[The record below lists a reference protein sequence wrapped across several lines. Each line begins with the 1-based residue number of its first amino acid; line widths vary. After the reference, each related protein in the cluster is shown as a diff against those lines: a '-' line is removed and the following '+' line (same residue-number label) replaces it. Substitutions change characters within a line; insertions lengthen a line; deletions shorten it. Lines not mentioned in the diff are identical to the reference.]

1 MMKYFIYV
9 IFSMTLF
16 SCYSKDKVPSDIIKP
31 EEMKGIMWDV
41 MRSQA
46 LANELALKDS
56 TIDKAIKTKLLVQK
70 VFEIHKTDS
79 VHFNESYNWYI
90 KHPLKLKPIF
100 DSLYAQ
106 KQKLNSF
113 DLKKGIQHQIK

>member
-1 MMKYFIYV
+1 MKYFIYV
-9 IFSMTLF
+9 IFFMTLF

-31 EEMKGIMWDV
+31 EEMKGIIWDV

-46 LANELALKDS
+46 LANESALKDS
-56 TIDKAIKTKLLVQK
+56 TVDKAIKTKLLAEK

-79 VHFNESYNWYI
+79 AHFNASYNWYVR
-90 KHPLKLKPIF
+90 HPLKLKVIF

-106 KQKLNSF
+106 KQRVNL
-113 DLKKGIQHQIK
+113 LHAEKGIRPH

>member
-1 MMKYFIYV
+1 MKYFIYF
-9 IFSMTLF
+9 IFSMALF

-31 EEMKGIMWDV
+31 DEMKGIIWDV

-56 TIDKAIKTKLLVQK
+56 TIDRAIKTKLLAQK

-79 VHFNESYNWYI
+79 VNFNKSYNWYV
-90 KHPLKLKPIF
+90 KHPLKLKVIF
-100 DSLYAQ
+100 DSLYVQ
-106 KQKLNSF
+106 KQRLNMLHH
-113 DLKKGIQHQIK
+113 DKGAKPQ

>member
-1 MMKYFIYV
+1 MIKYFVYV
-9 IFSMTLF
+9 IFLMTLF

-31 EEMKGIMWDV
+31 EEMKNIIWDI

-56 TIDKAIKTKLLVQK
+56 TVDKAIKTKLLSKK

-79 VHFNESYNWYI
+79 AHFNESYNWYVR
-90 KHPLKLKPIF
+90 HPLKLKVIF
-100 DSLYAQ
+100 DSLYVQ
-106 KQKLNSF
+106 KQRLN
-113 DLKKGIQHQIK
+113 LIHPEKGVKPH